1 MLLLRLLFELCL
13 PQVLSSEAM
22 RGQAIT
28 YQAIGPSIKPGCC
41 TGTLV
46 AGEGE
51 GSFSI
56 E

>member
-1 MLLLRLLFELCL
+1 LLL
-13 PQVLSSEAM
+13 QVLSSEAM

-56 E
+56 K